1 MFLCLK
7 NYSIFGRS
15 ATRQRDPPTSGQ
27 WKSSTTSWPMAG
39 HPSGQTSPSTAD
51 EMITRRLK
59 ETLSLLEVRVLDYLI
74 IGEGREYSF
83 AESGLL

>member
-1 MFLCLK
+1 
-7 NYSIFGRS
+7 
-15 ATRQRDPPTSGQ
+15 
-27 WKSSTTSWPMAG
+27 MAG